1 MRDLV
6 QRLAGLSN
14 DRRKLLE
21 RLQAERGRAPALPAS
36 SGGALTAIPDV
47 DKGRTRLFYESVN
60 RQLDRTNAGPFSF
73 FLNYGYLSD
82 GSPEFAAYPLPEH
95 ALNRNSVKLVLEV
108 LGDAPLAG
116 RDVLDVG
123 CGRGG
128 TAIAMRDFARPR
140 SIAALDLAPS
150 ALRYCRHAHRYPDL
164 HFIEAD
170 AEHLPFGDSRFDAV
184 TNIESSHLYPQVD
197 RFFRGVA
204 RVLKRGG
211 FFLYAD
217 LAPAG
222 AMQRHAALLRQ
233 IGFDVVRE
241 RDITRNVLL
250 SCDQTAAIR
259 MGAYQSE
266 RDEDV
271 LSEFL
276 SVPGSQVYADLA
288 DRTWTYHIVTARRL

>member
-1 MRDLV
+1 MGDLV
-6 QRLAGLSN
+6 QRLAGLSI

-21 RLQAERGRAPALPAS
+21 QLLTERGRAPTAPAS

-47 DKGRTRLFYESVN
+47 DKGRIRLFYESVN
-60 RQLDRTNAGPFSF
+60 RQLDRTTFGQFSF
-73 FLNYGYLSD
+73 FLNYGYVAD
-82 GSPEFAAYPLPEH
+82 GSAEFAAYKLAEH

-108 LGDAPLAG
+108 LGDAPISG

-128 TAIAMRDFARPR
+128 TAVVMRDFARPR
-140 SIAALDLAPS
+140 SIAAIDLAPS
-150 ALRYCRHAHRYPDL
+150 ALRYCRHAHPYPDL

-170 AEHLPFGDSRFDAV
+170 AEHLPFGDSRFEIV
-184 TNIESSHLYPQVD
+184 TNIESSHLYPQVE
-197 RFFRGVA
+197 RFFRGVS

-222 AMQRHAALLRQ
+222 AMQHHVATLRT
-233 IGFDVVRE
+233 IGFDVFRE

-250 SCDQTAAIR
+250 SCDRIAATR
-259 MGAYQSE
+259 RGAYQSE
-266 RDEDV
+266 GDEDV

-276 SVPGSQVYADLA
+276 SAPGSQVYADLA
-288 DRTWTYHIVTARRL
+288 DRAWTYHIVTARKL